1 MTTLFHALEHVSAL
15 IGLLVLLVFAWAL
28 VKLRHHRLSEAERDR
43 LRRDYAA
50 RRPMW
55 TTPGDSD
62 EEYPRVQ

>member
-1 MTTLFHALEHVSAL
+1 MTTVLHVLEHVSAL
-15 IGLLVLLVFAWAL
+15 IGLLVLLVFAWAV
-28 VKLRHHRLSEAERDR
+28 VKLRQHRLSEAERDR